1 MVKLSILFRTPM
13 DADAFENRYNDL
25 LALMERLPGITRRQ
39 VVNVIGSPTGQSAFQ
54 RVLEVYFEDEAHM
67 REALMSPAGQE
78 AGGEIYRFPAGS
90 FEVFFADVYEEA
102 GGRTETTPDNAGA

>member
-1 MVKLSILFRTPM
+1 MVKLSLLFRTPV

-25 LALMERLPGITRRQ
+25 LALMERLPDITRRQ
-39 VVNVIGSPTGQSAFQ
+39 VVNVIGSPTGESAYH

-67 REALMSPAGQE
+67 RAALMSPAGQE

-90 FEVFFADVYEEA
+90 FDVFFADVYEEA
-102 GGRTETTPDNAGA
+102 GGHTETNRNDAGA